1 MPFFQEKC
9 NGWRVRKL
17 FKLLGNKRLFILLM
31 GLILFIAMM
40 GFTLGPRTA
49 LSWPEKFIKDTVGF
63 VQYVFYKPAS
73 YVAGLFEDIS
83 NLRALQEEN
92 EQLKIA
98 LAHYTRDKA
107 IYNRI
112 EQENQRLKEKLD
124 FTEQQKSLYDYKWKI
139 AQVVSVNDDPVTPTV
154 VVNLGAREGVKE
166 GMAVST
172 EKGLVGVISHVSNF
186 TSTVRLATSMDAKD
200 PNSNGI
206 AVTAQ
211 GKENDV
217 FGMIET
223 FDREQGMF
231 LMTRIEDATPLKE
244 NDLIVSSGIGGVFP
258 RGMVIGTV
266 KDIQVGEYGLTYTAT
281 VEPAANFTDWK
292 ELFIVFTPEGDGE

>member
-1 MPFFQEKC
+1 ML
-9 NGWRVRKL
+9 KL

-31 GLILFIAMM
+31 GLILFIAVM
-40 GFTLGPRTA
+40 GFTLGPRTS
-49 LSWPEKFIKDTVGF
+49 LSWPEKFVKDTVGF

-73 YVAGLFEDIS
+73 YIAGLFEDIA

-107 IYNRI
+107 TYNWI
-112 EQENQRLKEKLD
+112 DQENKRLQKELD
-124 FTEQQKSLYDYKWKI
+124 FTNAQKELYNYDWKI
-139 AQVVSVNDDPVTPTV
+139 AHVISVNDDPVNNTIV
-154 VVNLGAREGVKE
+154 LDIGAREGVKE
-166 GMAVST
+166 GMAVHSDQ
-172 EKGLVGVISHVSNF
+172 GLVGVISRVSNF

-223 FDREQGMF
+223 YDKEKGMF
-231 LMTRIEDATPLKE
+231 LMTRIEDGTPLKKG
-244 NDLIVSSGIGGVFP
+244 DLIVSSGVGGAFP
-258 RGMVIGTV
+258 RGMIIGTV

-281 VEPAANFTDWK
+281 VKPAASFTDWK
-292 ELFIVFTPEGDGE
+292 ELFVVFTPEMPEMPEGEGSE

>member
-1 MPFFQEKC
+1 ML
-9 NGWRVRKL
+9 KL

-31 GLILFIAMM
+31 GLILFIAVM
-40 GFTLGPRTA
+40 GFTLGPRTS
-49 LSWPEKFIKDTVGF
+49 LSWPEKFVKDTVGF

-73 YVAGLFEDIS
+73 YIAGLFEDIA

-107 IYNRI
+107 TYNWI
-112 EQENQRLKEKLD
+112 DQENKRLQKELD
-124 FTEQQKSLYDYKWKI
+124 FTNAQKELYNYDWKI
-139 AQVVSVNDDPVTPTV
+139 AHVISVNDDPVNNTIV
-154 VVNLGAREGVKE
+154 LDIGAREGVKE
-166 GMAVST
+166 GMAVHSDQ
-172 EKGLVGVISHVSNF
+172 GLVGVISRVSNF

-223 FDREQGMF
+223 YDKEKGMF
-231 LMTRIEDATPLKE
+231 LMTRIEDGTPLKKE
-244 NDLIVSSGIGGVFP
+244 DLIVSSGVGGAFP
-258 RGMVIGTV
+258 RGMIIGTV

-281 VEPAANFTDWK
+281 VKPAASFTDWK
-292 ELFIVFTPEGDGE
+292 ELFVVFTPEMPEMPEGEGK